1 MKRDEILN
9 QAKQCVTIDRQK
21 VHGDA
26 EDNFATIAALWK
38 AYIEQACLGG
48 EDALTILPEDVA
60 AMMVLFKVAR
70 IASGSP
76 DYADNWIDI
85 CGYAACGG
93 EIGTKGYIPELN
105 KDMSE
110 EEASCFY
117 TVDPLNLINGIAT
130 KIFINPEEKPGGS
143 E

>member
-9 QAKQCVTIDRQK
+9 KAKEYVTVDRQK

-38 AYIEQACLGG
+38 AYLEQACLGG

-60 AMMVLFKVAR
+60 AMMVLMKVAR
-70 IASGSP
+70 IAGGSP
-76 DYADNWIDI
+76 DHADNWIDI

-93 EIGTKGYIPELN
+93 EIATKGYIPELN
-105 KDMSE
+105 EDMSE
-110 EEASCFY
+110 QEASDVY
-117 TVDPLNLINGIAT
+117 RLDPLNLSDDMI
-130 KIFINPEEKPGGS
+130 KLCINPDEKPGGS

>member
-9 QAKQCVTIDRQK
+9 KAKEYVTVDRQK

-38 AYIEQACLGG
+38 TYIEQACICG
-48 EDALTILPEDVA
+48 EDTLTILPEDVA
-60 AMMVLFKVAR
+60 AMMVLMKVAR
-70 IASGSP
+70 IAGGSP
-76 DYADNWIDI
+76 DHADNWIDI

-93 EIGTKGYIPELN
+93 EIATKGYIPELN
-105 KDMSE
+105 KDMSDQ
-110 EEASCFY
+110 EASDFY
-117 TVDPLNLINGIAT
+117 TVDPLDLINGIVT
-130 KIFINPEEKPGGS
+130 KVFINPEEKPGGS

>member
-9 QAKQCVTIDRQK
+9 KAKQCVTVDRQK

-48 EDALTILPEDVA
+48 DYDLTILPEDVA

-70 IASGSP
+70 IAGGSP
-76 DYADNWIDI
+76 DHADNWIDI

-105 KDMSE
+105 EDMSE
-110 EEASCFY
+110 EEASDFY
-117 TVDPLNLINGIAT
+117 WLDPLDIIKKST
-130 KIFINPEEKPGGS
+130 KIYVNPDEKPGGS

>member
-9 QAKQCVTIDRQK
+9 KAKQCVTVDRHA
-21 VHGDA
+21 VHGEA
-26 EDNFATIAALWK
+26 EDNFKKIAALWC
-38 AYIEQACLGG
+38 AYLEQTCIG
-48 EDALTILPEDVA
+48 DDYDLTILPEDVA

-70 IASGSP
+70 IAGGSP
-76 DYADNWIDI
+76 DHADNWIDI

-93 EIGTKGYIPELN
+93 EIATKGYIPELN

-110 EEASCFY
+110 QEASDFY
-117 TVDPLNLINGIAT
+117 RLDPLNLIDDMI
-130 KIFINPEEKPGGS
+130 KLCINPDEKPGGS